1 LSGGFA
7 FGGGQSG
14 VNTSFGG
21 ISSPPQPGGQAMF
34 SIGSGTGTPKGR
46 TIAKARRTRQQ
57 R

>member
-7 FGGGQSG
+7 FGGGQPG